1 MTAPLRR
8 LTLSDWPVDER
19 RAMTAAAIGLF
30 GSFFISATWGC
41 VILPVQRA
49 FAMAVDGEILLRQLP
64 DIAGLLMIPTIGA
77 FGASVSS
84 GRMLAAA
91 ACMATAGAVIA
102 TLAPTQGWLL
112 AGLALM
118 NVGRSVVGVAAFASV
133 GEAITH
139 EGRRTSA
146 YAALGAVAPVAFI
159 TGPVLATWLS
169 GMGSWRLVASCWIAS
184 GMLVA
189 SAAWLSRTAAARP
202 AKVQRDARREP
213 FTPLLAGLTLVGVV
227 QSLGVMAVHGPGSGH
242 AMAWMSGTLASGA
255 AWFALSRVFRA
266 STVGGRTLQVPGL
279 WPILMVAMIG
289 QCGDLWFY
297 VAAIAR
303 FVHQLTPLQVSL
315 SMLAAQFAGLL
326 GAWAAAW
333 LIHRVG
339 LRLAG
344 TLLMAAY
351 AITMFASC
359 AQTIDQ
365 PLWFAI
371 AVLCVAAVAELGS
384 GVCLSTAIMSCAT
397 QGLDRSVSSCRSAA
411 MGIGNAITVLLVAA
425 SVSHAMAT
433 SIRLEAEARNVS
445 PSSVEAL
452 AVAVRDNVPI
462 SKIGPELD
470 LSPTLVQELRQ
481 VRRGV
486 MVHGFQVHGWVSG
499 TVLTVAAVGFWVVR
513 RDARPAA

>member
-1 MTAPLRR
+1 MTPLLRR
-8 LTLSDWPVDER
+8 LTLSEWPVDER
-19 RAMTAAAIGLF
+19 RAMAGAAIGLF
-30 GSFFISATWGC
+30 SSFFISATWGS
-41 VILPVQRA
+41 VILPVQHA

-64 DIAGLLMIPTIGA
+64 DIAGLLVIPTVGA
-77 FGASVSS
+77 FSASVSS

-91 ACMATAGAVIA
+91 AGMATVGAMLA

-112 AGLALM
+112 VGLALM
-118 NVGRSVVGVAAFASV
+118 NVGRSVVGVSAFACV
-133 GEAITH
+133 GESITH

-159 TGPVLATWLS
+159 TGPVLATWLA
-169 GMGSWRLVASCWIAS
+169 GMGSWRLVGVCWI
-184 GMLVA
+184 GGGILLA
-189 SAAWLSRTAAARP
+189 SAAWLSRTAAVRP
-202 AKVQRDARREP
+202 AKVRRNAWREP
-213 FTPLLAGLTLVGVV
+213 FTPLLAGLTLIGVV
-227 QSLGVMAVHGPGSGH
+227 QSLGVIAVHGPGSGH
-242 AMAWMSGTLASGA
+242 AMAWAGGTLASGA
-255 AWFALSRVFRA
+255 AWFALSRALRA
-266 STVGGRTLQVPGL
+266 STVDGRTLRVPGL
-279 WPILMVAMIG
+279 WPILVVAMIG

-297 VAAIAR
+297 VAALAR
-303 FVHQLTPLQVSL
+303 FLHHLTPLQVSL
-315 SMLAAQFAGLL
+315 SMLAAQFAGLV
-326 GAWAAAW
+326 GAGTAAW

-344 TLLMAAY
+344 TLLTALYAA
-351 AITMFASC
+351 TMFASC
-359 AQTIDQ
+359 LQSVDQ
-365 PLWFAI
+365 PLWVAI
-371 AVLCVAAVAELGS
+371 AILCVAAVAELGS
-384 GVCLSTAIMSCAT
+384 GVCLSKAIMSCAT

-452 AVAVRDNVPI
+452 AIAVRDNVPI

-470 LSPTLVQELRQ
+470 LNPSLVQELRE

-499 TVLTVAAVGFWVVR
+499 TVLVVAAAGFWMVR